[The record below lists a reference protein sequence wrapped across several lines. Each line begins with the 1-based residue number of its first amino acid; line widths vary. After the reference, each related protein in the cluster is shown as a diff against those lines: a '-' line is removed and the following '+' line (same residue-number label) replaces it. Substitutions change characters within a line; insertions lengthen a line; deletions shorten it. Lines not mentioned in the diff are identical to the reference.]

1 MKAEDRLR
9 AVSAFGFT
17 DRQAGFLVT
26 VMQHSGVCLGRHYCA
41 FSGLTH
47 GQKVHDFFTRL
58 LETRMAS
65 AHGLGHNRARLYRV
79 HHKALYQAI
88 GEADNRFRKPVAL
101 PRAIERLM
109 VLDAVIADRS
119 LTWLGTERDKVAYF
133 TARVARK
140 DLPAL
145 TFRSDDEE
153 TVRFFPDKLPI
164 GVTADGMTHVFLYL
178 ITRPVPV
185 DFRQFLERHAE
196 LLRGLPTWTIRLLIP
211 CHLADATPNF
221 EAAFREHLAW
231 PLNPTAFE
239 ELRWLFE
246 TRRVGG
252 RGNDER
258 FSRALS
264 AFKSPRFQ
272 TLYRL
277 WVEQG
282 DAVLDATLSPVLAD
296 AVRRRTGRLES
307 HVLPHRYL
315 HLFPLVGTA

>member
-1 MKAEDRLR
+1 MKAEERLR

-17 DRQAGFLVT
+17 ERQAGFLVT

-145 TFRSDDEE
+145 TFRSDDEDNRA
-153 TVRFFPDKLPI
+153 VLS
-164 GVTADGMTHVFLYL
+164 GQTADWGDGRRSDACLSLPDHAARAGGLP
-178 ITRPVPV
+178 PVPRASCRTAAWPSDV
-185 DFRQFLERHAE
+185 DHPVVDPVPPRGCDPE
-196 LLRGLPTWTIRLLIP
+196 LRGRLP
-211 CHLADATPNF
+211 
-221 EAAFREHLAW
+221 
-231 PLNPTAFE
+231 
-239 ELRWLFE
+239 
-246 TRRVGG
+246 
-252 RGNDER
+252 
-258 FSRALS
+258 
-264 AFKSPRFQ
+264 
-272 TLYRL
+272 
-277 WVEQG
+277 
-282 DAVLDATLSPVLAD
+282 
-296 AVRRRTGRLES
+296 
-307 HVLPHRYL
+307 
-315 HLFPLVGTA
+315 